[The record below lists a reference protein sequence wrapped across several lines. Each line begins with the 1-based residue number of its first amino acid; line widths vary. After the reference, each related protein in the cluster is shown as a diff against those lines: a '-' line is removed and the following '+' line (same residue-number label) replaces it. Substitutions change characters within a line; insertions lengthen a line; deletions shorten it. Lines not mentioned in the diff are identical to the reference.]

1 MSGRLYCGFI
11 QPTKFFHRAASG
23 SFLEQRSNHIAF
35 EKTKTTAYDKI
46 VSKQRSD
53 YLVLDYKA
61 FKKKL
66 KSFEEFKSSPE
77 IKKLYKNNKETL
89 KRVYEDDCTC
99 KYNRYKNEQYGGNP
113 GTMI

>member
-1 MSGRLYCGFI
+1 MTGRLYCGFI
-11 QPTKFFHRAASG
+11 QPTKFFHRAASV
-23 SFLEQRSNHIAF
+23 SLLEHKSNHFTF
-35 EKTKTTAYDKI
+35 EKTITTANKNI
-46 VSKQRSD
+46 VSMQRSD
-53 YLVLDYKA
+53 YKVLDYEV

-77 IKKLYKNNKETL
+77 IIKLYKNNEETL